1 LREARESERTR
12 RLKMFTLPQIMSLPV
27 LSGLDAG
34 VMQWPT
40 IGAVLAA
47 LLIAALVGAALGLLR
62 EGISPTRPGRAEEV
76 AEPRL
81 AAVADDHRY
90 CKAA

>member
-1 LREARESERTR
+1 
-12 RLKMFTLPQIMSLPV
+12 MFTLPQIMSLPV
-27 LSGLDAG
+27 FSGFDAG

-47 LLIAALVGAALGLLR
+47 LLIAALVGTVLGLLR
-62 EGISPTRPGRAEEV
+62 EAVSPTRRGRVDKMAE
-76 AEPRL
+76 RKI

-90 CKAA
+90 PKAA

>member
-1 LREARESERTR
+1 
-12 RLKMFTLPQIMSLPV
+12 MFTLPQIVSLPV

-47 LLIAALVGAALGLLR
+47 LLIAALIGTALGLLR
-62 EGISPTRPGRAEEV
+62 EGVSPVQRSRAQEV
-76 AEPRL
+76 AEPHL
-81 AAVADDHRY
+81 VAIADDHRY
-90 CKAA
+90 PKAA

>member
-1 LREARESERTR
+1 
-12 RLKMFTLPQIMSLPV
+12 MFTLPQIMSLPV

-47 LLIAALVGAALGLLR
+47 LLIAALVGTALGLLR
-62 EGISPTRPGRAEEV
+62 EAVSPTQRGRVEEL
-76 AEPRL
+76 AEPER
-81 AAVADDHRY
+81 AAVPDDPRY
-90 CKAA
+90 SKAA

>member
-1 LREARESERTR
+1 ML
-12 RLKMFTLPQIMSLPV
+12 TLPQIMSLPV

-47 LLIAALVGAALGLLR
+47 LLIAALVGTALGLLR
-62 EGISPTRPGRAEEV
+62 EAVSPTPRRRVEEL
-76 AEPRL
+76 AAPEL
-81 AAVADDHRY
+81 AAVPDDPRY
-90 CKAA
+90 SKAA